1 MSKKRRRLT
10 CRDYLRMPLCQAVLE
25 HIKACP
31 SCRALVN
38 EMANDLDCR
47 AYGRADASSTSAA

>member
-1 MSKKRRRLT
+1 MTKKRRRRLT
-10 CRDYLRMPLCQAVLE
+10 CRDYMRTPLCQAVLD

-38 EMANDLDCR
+38 ELANDLDFR
-47 AYGRADASSTSAA
+47 AYGFEHRN